1 MKSSLM
7 RHTIYAPLLALALVG
22 IAATS
27 CSDSKT
33 YAELL
38 TDENHY
44 VNAYL
49 ADHHVI
55 NEIPADTVFET
66 GLDHPDNPED
76 APFYRMDSDGQ
87 IYMQVLDPGSVDDPD
102 MRAQT
107 NELFYFRYVR
117 YNLKYYYG
125 LNPDT
130 GEPVFGQSSGNVQDM
145 SIEGFSFRYG
155 NYTLS
160 SSTQWGTGI
169 QLPLMYLPVDCVV
182 NIIIKSQ
189 YGFTDET
196 ADVMP
201 YMFNIRYYRPK
212 I

>member
-1 MKSSLM
+1 
-7 RHTIYAPLLALALVG
+7 
-22 IAATS
+22 
-27 CSDSKT
+27 
-33 YAELL
+33 
-38 TDENHY
+38 
-44 VNAYL
+44 
-49 ADHHVI
+49 
-55 NEIPADTVFET
+55 
-66 GLDHPDNPED
+66 
-76 APFYRMDSDGQ
+76 
-87 IYMQVLDPGSVDDPD
+87 
-102 MRAQT
+102 
-107 NELFYFRYVR
+107 
-117 YNLKYYYG
+117 
-125 LNPDT
+125 
-130 GEPVFGQSSGNVQDM
+130 M